1 MTKWKVPFER
11 ETQGSGAAIS
21 EPNTSEAAT
30 SLANA
35 YSVLSKQVALLV
47 DAGFVDVQK
56 GYAGKRPRT
65 WLQLTPR
72 GHAAFVRHLDA
83 LRDIA
88 NGGPR

>member
-1 MTKWKVPFER
+1 M
-11 ETQGSGAAIS
+11 
-21 EPNTSEAAT
+21 
-30 SLANA
+30 
-35 YSVLSKQVALLV
+35 LSKQVALLV